1 MLCKIQYHCIIFT
14 DYLFVMSALFRHC
27 DCVLKMELPM
37 ISRRKEIFFVALCV
51 AFSALF
57 TIGCSDS
64 LLHPAQDGARI
75 LVQLENSS
83 LRSGDTPSPTEK
95 WQGSAWIENRD
106 GSESHHQDIS
116 SETDELS
123 ITFENVVVGSE
134 IRIHLDVT
142 SSGETAKGYRGS
154 SS

>member
-1 MLCKIQYHCIIFT
+1 MT
-14 DYLFVMSALFRHC
+14 
-27 DCVLKMELPM
+27 
-37 ISRRKEIFFVALCV
+37 SRRKEIFFVALCV
-51 AFSALF
+51 VFSALF

>member
-1 MLCKIQYHCIIFT
+1 MSLQRMEHYCIIGRN
-14 DYLFVMSALFRHC
+14 YLFVMSALFRHC

-37 ISRRKEIFFVALCV
+37 TSRRKEIFFVALCV
-51 AFSALF
+51 VFSALF
-57 TIGCSDS
+57 TIGCSDR

-83 LRSGDTPSPTEK
+83 LRSGDTPPPTEK

-116 SETDELS
+116 SE
-123 ITFENVVVGSE
+123 N
-134 IRIHLDVT
+134 R
-142 SSGETAKGYRGS
+142 
-154 SS
+154 